1 MKKSMLAIGTSLILV
16 VGACGANTADE
27 EKPAEEQT
35 PQEDVNTEE
44 ESPQADIEM
53 EHASDGEVP
62 EGLQTA
68 EDPAFP
74 VGSKAVIET
83 DHMPGMK
90 GAEATIV
97 GAYDT
102 VAYVITY
109 TLADG
114 GEKVKDHKWVVHEEI
129 EGAGEEVFEDG
140 AEVTV
145 LADHM
150 EGMKGAEAVIESS
163 EDTTVYMIDY
173 MPTTGGDEVKNH
185 KWVVDSELSDIK

>member
-35 PQEDVNTEE
+35 PQE

-109 TLADG
+109 TPADG

-150 EGMKGAEAVIESS
+150 EGMQGAEAVIESS

-185 KWVVDSELSDIK
+185 KWVVNSELSDIK